1 MMYEE
6 EKIND
11 MDINDMSIDYENWRM
26 YQAWL
31 EYVVYDNGDE

>member
-1 MMYEE
+1 MVIFMEYGNEMEINEIGSYEQ
-6 EKIND
+6 
-11 MDINDMSIDYENWRM
+11 WRM